1 MIYFGIILLFTL
13 IHAFLDSR
21 RIKNNLYIDHF
32 LRGAIWFFSCFIF
45 YPFLSDG
52 SLTYLTFFVLALLS
66 IRKGF
71 YDFALN
77 KFRGLSFWYT
87 STTTT
92 SQIDLFQQKIKI
104 NQNVVSLV
112 ALIGSLLLLTIAII
126 QEIY

>member
-1 MIYFGIILLFTL
+1 MIYFVIILLFTL
-13 IHAFLDSR
+13 IHAYLDSR
-21 RIKNNLYIDHF
+21 RIKKNLEIDHF
-32 LRGAIWFFSCFIF
+32 LRGAIWFFCCFIF

-52 SLTYLTFFVLALLS
+52 YLYYLVFFVLTLLS

-92 SQIDLFQQKIKI
+92 SQVGLFQQKFKI
-104 NQNVVSLV
+104 NQNVVSLI
-112 ALIGSLLLLTIAII
+112 ALIGSLLLLTVAII